1 MEEQVLD
8 VNCNDGV
15 VDHDGDGNEDHE
27 FDDANDDDGE
37 DHEYADILEQHVLD
51 DDDDN
56 EDENDD
62 GDNMDDDGDN
72 ADNEDEDD
80 GENMED
86 DDDADNQNLPMI
98 SCELERRILAAAGSG
113 DHLKPAS
120 LASST

>member
-8 VNCNDGV
+8 VNCNEGV

-37 DHEYADILEQHVLD
+37 DHEYADVLEQHVLD

-98 SCELERRILAAAGSG
+98 SCELERRILAAAGSR

-120 LASST
+120 LSSLT

>member
-37 DHEYADILEQHVLD
+37 DHEYADVLEQHVLD

-62 GDNMDDDGDN
+62 VDNMDGDDDD

-80 GENMED
+80 VDNMDD

-98 SCELERRILAAAGSG
+98 SCELERRILAAAGSR